1 KGNYGLMQIRYNTA
15 KAMGY
20 DGPADGLFDAETNIK
35 YAVKY
40 LKGAWLVADT
50 DHDNAV
56 RLYARGYYYDAKR
69 RGMLH
74 LTQ

>member
-1 KGNYGLMQIRYNTA
+1 MTVLRKVCSTRKPT
-15 KAMGY
+15 
-20 DGPADGLFDAETNIK
+20 FK

-40 LKGAWLVADT
+40 LKVHGSSPT
-50 DHDNAV
+50 YDHDGAV

-69 RGMLH
+69 RGLLH